1 MKNLIRITNTSI
13 DFNKLNKSIDKFE
26 CEKRYTP
33 YIFMD
38 SETIDEII
46 KVIGFSQDGLCGSK
60 NYYSC
65 GSYNGRKVFCDN
77 TLNFGEIELR

>member
-1 MKNLIRITNTSI
+1 
-13 DFNKLNKSIDKFE
+13 
-26 CEKRYTP
+26 
-33 YIFMD
+33 MD

-77 TLNFGEIELR
+77 TLNFGEVELR